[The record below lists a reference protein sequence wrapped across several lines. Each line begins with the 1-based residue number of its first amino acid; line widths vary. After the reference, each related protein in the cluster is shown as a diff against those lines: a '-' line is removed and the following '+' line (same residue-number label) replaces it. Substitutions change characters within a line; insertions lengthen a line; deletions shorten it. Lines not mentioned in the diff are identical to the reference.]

1 MTQLTLYCFHLASEK
16 CNTKKGRCCIT
27 SSTCNISHS
36 SLSQRVG
43 ADLQARVKGE
53 FRALHQI
60 LQDEEACVLEQLRRE
75 QEEELE
81 KVQRHLEA
89 VELAVRELED
99 NLRVLK
105 QASAAT
111 ESVVLTEVRS
121 LLKVAVKL

>member
-1 MTQLTLYCFHLASEK
+1 M
-16 CNTKKGRCCIT
+16 
-27 SSTCNISHS
+27 SSCCNINES
-36 SLSQRVG
+36 SLQRLG

-60 LQDEEACVLEQLRRE
+60 LHDEEMCMLEQLRRE

-89 VELAVRELED
+89 VKLAVRELEE
-99 NLRVLK
+99 NIKALQ

-111 ESVVLTEVRS
+111 DNIILSEVRPYFKIKS
-121 LLKVAVKL
+121 LRDMRITSELKRFYM